1 VNQREAALQKCLEGG
16 DCFGRGVRLLPGN
29 GRDANGFG
37 EPLNGCRV
45 DWQWGRRLAQRL
57 RREAERV
64 EGENGNQD
72 EQQDR
77 CDECNALGRPQ
88 KSTLS

>member
-1 VNQREAALQKCLEGG
+1 
-16 DCFGRGVRLLPGN
+16 
-29 GRDANGFG
+29 
-37 EPLNGCRV
+37 LNGCRV